1 MEVVRVPGKA
11 RANLR
16 NRLASFVVWCIVTVG
31 IFAAPL
37 SRLVRRSLNEG
48 YSSHIVLIPLLAG
61 FLIWSKRD
69 KIFANTKLFRQRAAL
84 ANRGLRDC
92 DHSDCFCGRY
102 ARRVRPGAVAHRAL
116 GSTADRC
123 WLCRILRNGCISE
136 SNFPF
141 ALLLMVVPVPRPL
154 IDRVIQL
161 LQAGSADLTTW
172 MFSLLGVPVL
182 REGFVLT
189 MPGLSIEIAKE
200 CSGINSSIAL
210 LIIMLLV
217 AHETLHSNW
226 RRVALV
232 LIVLPLS
239 IVKNA
244 IRIVTLTMLAT
255 HVDPSFLTGRL
266 HHEGGFVFY
275 LISLALVY
283 PMWKILQ
290 KTEKTH
296 GPSSPAPQGVLTT
309 S

>member
-1 MEVVRVPGKA
+1 
-11 RANLR
+11 
-16 NRLASFVVWCIVTVG
+16 VVWCIVTVAL
-31 IFAAPL
+31 FAAPL
-37 SRLVRRSLNEG
+37 SRLVRRSLDEG

-69 KIFANTKLFRQRAAL
+69 RIFANTKYSAKAAL
-84 ANRGLRDC
+84 AIGTSGIVTTAIAFAVRMRGE
-92 DHSDCFCGRY
+92 SDL
-102 ARRVRPGAVAHRAL
+102 AQLLIVLSVLLLIVA
-116 GSTADRC
+116 GFVGFFGTAAFRKA
-123 WLCRILRNGCISE
+123 I
-136 SNFPF
+136 FPF
-141 ALLLMVVPVPRPL
+141 SLLLMVLPIPRPL

-283 PMWKILQ
+283 PVWKVLQ

-296 GPSSPAPQGVLTT
+296 GPSSPASQGVLTT